1 MAAQKKSDAREDTT
15 MFRFMPSLAM
25 VAGLASL
32 SPGALAQ
39 DFYAGKT
46 ITLST
51 HTGPGGG
58 YDTLLRLIARHM
70 AQHIPG
76 APTMVVVNMPG
87 AGGLTAFNHA
97 ARIAPQDG
105 TFLTLVGQ
113 GLVVHEPTG
122 QPGLQASL
130 GAMKWIGNVSQSP
143 NVTAVWSTSR
153 AKTIE
158 DAKRMEVL
166 VGSTG
171 ASSPDAQMP
180 RVYNALLGTRFKVV
194 TGYAGGAQI
203 NLAMERGEV
212 EGRGTNTWPSYKAT
226 IPDAVRDGK
235 IVPLVQ
241 IGLKK
246 DPDLPDTPLLLDLV
260 AGDAQR
266 EPVARFLSLTT
277 AISRPLAAPPLVPA
291 ERVTLLRKA
300 FDATMKDAAFLAE
313 ADRLK
318 LDVDPMTGAEVEAA
332 IRQVLATP
340 ADVIARTQAALGD
353 PSK

>member
-1 MAAQKKSDAREDTT
+1 MMQNIVAAMGVCAVVLT
-15 MFRFMPSLAM
+15 
-25 VAGLASL
+25 AS
-32 SPGALAQ
+32 AAVAQ

-46 ITLST
+46 ITMST
-51 HTGPGGG
+51 HTGAGGG
-58 YDTLLRLIARHM
+58 YDTLLRLISRHLGR
-70 AQHIPG
+70 HIPG
-76 APTMVVVNMPG
+76 SPAMIVVNMPG

-105 TFLTLVGQ
+105 TYLTLVGQ

-130 GAMKWIGNVSQSP
+130 GSMKWIGNVSQSP
-143 NVTAVWSTSR
+143 NVTAVWHTSKI
-153 AKTIE
+153 ATIA
-158 DAKRMEVL
+158 DARTRDVL

-226 IPDAVRDGK
+226 MPDAVREK
-235 IVPLVQ
+235 KLVPLVQ
-241 IGLKK
+241 IGLKR
-246 DPDLPDTPLLLDLV
+246 DPDLADTPLLLDLV
-260 AGDAQR
+260 AG
-266 EPVARFLSLTT
+266 EPQKEAVARFLSLTT
-277 AISRPLAAPPLVPA
+277 AISRPLAAPPQVPA
-291 ERVTLLRKA
+291 ERVEMLRRA
-300 FDATMKDAAFLAE
+300 FDATMKDPAFLAE
-313 ADRLK
+313 AEKLK
-318 LDVDPMTGAEVEAA
+318 LDVDPMGGSEVEAA
-332 IRQVLATP
+332 IRQILATP